1 LTVLPATALAGNVAL
16 AARSALALIAVVAL
30 AVLFALFGSAV
41 LLAAVTVAMTLPL
54 AGAVYDTEHARLLP
68 LASVAAD
75 DAGTHAKVAP
85 TGKPVMVQL
94 ASVAS
99 LGPALLQV

>member
-1 LTVLPATALAGNVAL
+1 MTVLPATALAGKLAL

-54 AGAVYDTEHARLLP
+54 AGAVYDTVHARLLP

-75 DAGTHAKVAP
+75 DAGTHAVLAP
-85 TGKPVMVQL
+85 TGRPAIVQVTLL
-94 ASVAS
+94 AL
-99 LGPALLQV
+99 LGPLLMQA